1 MKLTKHLPLALVFLL
16 TARLFAVEPKAFP
29 TAEGFGAQTRGGG
42 GGKVVFVT
50 NLDDSGKGSLRAAI
64 AMKEPRI
71 VIFRVAGI
79 IELQSTLTVR
89 EPFITIAGQSAPGD
103 GICLKNYGF
112 SVATHDVVVRHM
124 RFRPGDEMGPEYKKR
139 GKGFSPDSVSINS
152 PSRDVIFDH
161 CSASWSI
168 DECLSVSGAGITN
181 VTVQWCIISES
192 LNDSFHEKGPHGYG
206 SLLRTNGKV
215 SFHHNIYAHHRSRS
229 PRPGTYGDGS
239 ILLDFR
245 NNVIYDS
252 TGYSAADPV
261 RMNYV
266 NNYIRRPRGAVFK
279 IGGDATHM
287 FVSGNYLDGKK
298 DQPDDNWKLISGAK
312 ARNKQ
317 TEPFPFAKIK
327 TQTAQ
332 AAFDLT
338 LAKAGATSPKR
349 DAVDVRIVQQ
359 IKSGKGNL
367 IDTQKQVGGW
377 PQFAPVESARDS
389 DNDGMPDSW
398 EKKHK
403 LDPGASDGNGDS
415 DRDGYTNIEEFL
427 NTTNPLAK

>member
-1 MKLTKHLPLALVFLL
+1 MKLVKHFSLALALL
-16 TARLFAVEPKAFP
+16 QTAQLVAVEPKAFP
-29 TAEGFGAQTRGGG
+29 TAEGFGAQTRGGR

-50 NLDDSGKGSLRAAI
+50 NLNDSGTGSLRAAI

-124 RFRPGDEMGPEYKKR
+124 RFRPGDELGPEYKKR

-266 NNYIRRPRGAVFK
+266 GNYIRRARGAVFK

-287 FVSGNYLDGKK
+287 FVSGNYLDGKN
-298 DQPDDNWKLISGAK
+298 DQPDDNWQLISGAK
-312 ARNKQ
+312 PGNKKS
-317 TEPFPFAKIK
+317 EPFLTASIE
-327 TQTAQ
+327 TQSSPS
-332 AAFDLT
+332 AFELT
-338 LAKAGATSPKR
+338 LAKAGATLPKR
-349 DAVDVRIVQQ
+349 DRVDSRIIKQ
-359 IKSGKGNL
+359 IQSGNGNL
-367 IDTQKQVGGW
+367 IDSQKQVGGW
-377 PQFAPVESARDS
+377 PQFAPAESARDS
-389 DNDGMPDSW
+389 DNDGMPDRW
-398 EKKHK
+398 EQKHK
-403 LDPGASDGNGDS
+403 LNPNAPSGNLDSDG
-415 DRDGYTNIEEFL
+415 DGYTDIEEFL
-427 NTTNPLAK
+427 NDTNPLIK

>member
-1 MKLTKHLPLALVFLL
+1 MKLEQHLSFAYVLFLTTQL
-16 TARLFAVEPKAFP
+16 IAAEPRAFP
-29 TAEGFGAQTRGGG
+29 TAEGFGAQSRGGR

-50 NLDDSGKGSLRAAI
+50 NLNDSGPGSLRAAV

-79 IELQSTLTVR
+79 VELKSSLTVR
-89 EPFITIAGQSAPGD
+89 EPFVTIAGQSAPGD

-124 RFRPGDEMGPEYKKR
+124 RFRPGDELGPEYKKR
-139 GKGFSPDSVSINS
+139 GKGFSPDAVSINS
-152 PSRDVIFDH
+152 PSHNVIFDH

-192 LNDSFHEKGPHGYG
+192 LDDSFHEKGPHGYG

-245 NNVIYDS
+245 NNAIYDS

-266 NNYIRRPRGAVFK
+266 GNYIRRPRGAVFK
-279 IGGDATHM
+279 IGGEATRM
-287 FVSGNYLDGKK
+287 YANDNYLDGKK

-312 ARNKQ
+312 SGNKQ
-317 TEPFPFAKIK
+317 EDPFPFAKVN
-327 TQTAQ
+327 TQSAQ
-332 AAFDLT
+332 AACEST
-338 LAKAGATSPKR
+338 LFEAGATLPKR
-349 DAVDVRIVQQ
+349 DAVDARIIRQ
-359 IKSGKGNL
+359 IQAGKGNL
-367 IDTQKQVGGW
+367 IDSQKQVGGW
-377 PQFAPVESARDS
+377 PQFAQSEASRDS
-389 DNDGMPDSW
+389 DNDGV
-398 EKKHK
+398 
-403 LDPGASDGNGDS
+403 PGHLGREAQVKSQRAG
-415 DRDGYTNIEEFL
+415 RQ
-427 NTTNPLAK
+427 